1 MSRRTS
7 MKQLQRYIR
16 TLLSVILTATTFAIT
31 LFLLPSG
38 LVAQSADV
46 FKPEEPSNTTEVASD
61 TSGDSSAPGL
71 VDPEPSRFAGDEI
84 EAYVAARAA
93 LLSMRDRAVGPFGL
107 FQDPTIQPIVK
118 QADSELPSR
127 RQAAL
132 PAVPLLDI
140 VKLIRVTTVMPR
152 EKMFLVGVRKF
163 REGDEFPLE
172 YQNKTLQIR
181 VIDVTA
187 NKIRFRDMKTGEDAA
202 LETGILP
209 PGMIIGGDREM
220 RPPGMVSPTENT
232 PLRLE
237 SGNLENR

>member
-1 MSRRTS
+1 MFSSRRS
-7 MKQLQRYIR
+7 HRIPRKSHQIR
-16 TLLSVILTATTFAIT
+16 LGIHLLLDWLI
-31 LFLLPSG
+31 
-38 LVAQSADV
+38 
-46 FKPEEPSNTTEVASD
+46 
-61 TSGDSSAPGL
+61 
-71 VDPEPSRFAGDEI
+71 PSRPASL
-84 EAYVAARAA
+84 VMRSRHTSPLA
-93 LLSMRDRAVGPFGL
+93 LPYYLCGIGQFGPFGL